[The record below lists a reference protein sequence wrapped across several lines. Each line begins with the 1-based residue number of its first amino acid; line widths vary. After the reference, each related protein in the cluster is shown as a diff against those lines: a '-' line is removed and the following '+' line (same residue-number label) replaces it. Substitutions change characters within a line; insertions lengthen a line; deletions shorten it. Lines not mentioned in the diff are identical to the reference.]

1 MNKKQ
6 SSLSEKSEFM
16 NTKIDSKNSLKAKNK
31 KWSLK
36 KKLFISLLLIV
47 AFISSGFLYEYKQKR
62 SHFFIPTNGIYSE
75 YNTYDFWFF
84 TTRTDE
90 RIETTYKDGKK
101 DGLEKVFKEDG
112 SREEIYWSN
121 GLKNGSFKSF
131 NYSGRLIFKYIYE
144 NDIEKELVWW
154 DDSGVIR
161 NKLIWSE
168 DNISQSKSYS
178 SSGVQLAELN
188 FLNDKLHGI
197 QSIWNF
203 QGIKIYE
210 GEYKD
215 GLRNGIVTSWNSDGI
230 LTATGKY
237 NNDQINGSFQ
247 IGIPV
252 NKRNENY
259 FRNINVFEKGNSY
272 VINLNNTKSIM
283 ISKKSLGSGSSTFD
297 IAKASAEDCEF
308 EGHTNWRLAS
318 ENELILFRLI
328 SLNNHLK
335 IKKIDRD
342 SYDSAGLGLTL
353 DPDLLFVYL
362 IDSENRSKYE
372 TWYSK
377 SSNVLKS
384 REYTFDNYCDNC
396 WNDSENDWGKRIY
409 KWANYDYR
417 NFFDGFEISKA
428 WITRPGFSGT
438 EPKLQKSRFQ
448 QTIPVRDN

>member
-1 MNKKQ
+1 MSKKQ
-6 SSLSEKSEFM
+6 SLLSEKSEYTD
-16 NTKIDSKNSLKAKNK
+16 TKIDDKNSSKPK
-31 KWSLK
+31 KKKCSLK

-47 AFISSGFLYEYKQKR
+47 AFVSSGFLYEYKQKR

-84 TTRTDE
+84 TTRRSTNVKT
-90 RIETTYKDGKK
+90 IETTYKDGKK
-101 DGLEKVFKEDG
+101 DGLEKVFEGDG

-131 NYSGRLIFKYIYE
+131 NSSGRLIFKYIYE
-144 NDIEKELVWW
+144 NDFKKELVWW
-154 DDSGVIR
+154 DNSGVIR

-168 DNISQSKSYS
+168 DNILQSKSYS

-188 FLNDKLHGI
+188 FLNGKLHGI
-197 QSIWNF
+197 QSIWDY
-203 QGIKIYE
+203 QGVKIYE

-215 GLRNGIVTSWNSDGI
+215 GLRNGIVTSWSSSGI

-237 NNDQINGSFQ
+237 INDQINGSFQ

-308 EGHTNWRLAS
+308 ESHTNWRLAS

-335 IKKIDRD
+335 IKKIDRG

-353 DPDLLFVYL
+353 DPDLLL
-362 IDSENRSKYE
+362 
-372 TWYSK
+372 
-377 SSNVLKS
+377 
-384 REYTFDNYCDNC
+384 
-396 WNDSENDWGKRIY
+396 
-409 KWANYDYR
+409 
-417 NFFDGFEISKA
+417 
-428 WITRPGFSGT
+428 
-438 EPKLQKSRFQ
+438 
-448 QTIPVRDN
+448 

>member
-1 MNKKQ
+1 MSRKK
-6 SSLSEKSEFM
+6 SLLSETSEFTD
-16 NTKIDSKNSLKAKNK
+16 TKIDDKNSSKPKKK

-47 AFISSGFLYEYKQKR
+47 AFVSSGFLYEYKQKR
-62 SHFFIPTNGIYSE
+62 SHFFIPTNGVYSE
-75 YNTYDFWFF
+75 YNTYDFWFA
-84 TTRTDE
+84 TTRTDK
-90 RIETTYKDGKK
+90 RIKTTYKDGKK
-101 DGLEKVFKEDG
+101 DGLEKVFEEDG
-112 SREEIYWSN
+112 SRQEIYWSN
-121 GLKNGSFKSF
+121 GLKNGSSKRF
-131 NYSGRLIFKYIYE
+131 NSVGRLIFKYIYE
-144 NDIEKELVWW
+144 NDIKKELVWW
-154 DDSGVIR
+154 DDSAVIR

-188 FLNDKLHGI
+188 FLNGKLHGI
-197 QSIWNF
+197 QSIWDY
-203 QGIKIYE
+203 QGVKIYE

-215 GLRNGIVTSWNSDGI
+215 GLRNGIVTSWSSDGI
-230 LTATGKY
+230 LTANGKY
-237 NNDQINGSFQ
+237 INDQINGSFQ

-308 EGHTNWRLAS
+308 EGYTNWRLAS
-318 ENELILFRLI
+318 ENELNLFRLI
-328 SLNNHLK
+328 SLNSHLK

-342 SYDSAGLGLTL
+342 SDDNAGLGQTL
-353 DPDLLFVYL
+353 GPDLLL
-362 IDSENRSKYE
+362 IYSIDKVDNSKYK

-377 SSNVLKS
+377 SSNVFKS
-384 REYTFDNYCDNC
+384 REYI
-396 WNDSENDWGKRIY
+396 NDGSFSRPDY
-409 KWANYDYR
+409 KWVNYDYR
-417 NFFDGFEISKA
+417 NFFTGFEVSKA
-428 WITRPGFSGT
+428 WITRPRGLYFNDS
-438 EPKLQKSRFQ
+438 KFQISRNQ